1 MGSSYPEIIHEW
13 KKYPEI
19 IPLCMLSRP
28 KKKNAT
34 RKATDNGKRLMLYS
48 TDPSVITTPVMQEK
62 KISWRPAKKRGSL
75 PIFGA

>member
-1 MGSSYPEIIHEW
+1 MSEKNIQRLYHSACYP
-13 KKYPEI
+13 
-19 IPLCMLSRP
+19 P
-28 KKKNAT
+28 KKKTAT

-62 KISWRPAKKRGSL
+62 KISWGPAKKRGSL